1 MAKSAKVDHGARRIL
16 GLDVGSR
23 TIGVAVT
30 DELGMAA
37 HGVTTIDRKG
47 TVRDVQTVME
57 LVQKYA
63 AEFVVVGMPY
73 ELDGEIGQRGSRVK
87 VFADALVA
95 AGLAIELWDERFS
108 TVEAN
113 EALLRGNVSR
123 QKRKDVI
130 DKMAAQVILTS
141 WLNENG

>member
-1 MAKSAKVDHGARRIL
+1 VESSARRIL

-47 TVRDVQTVME
+47 TAKDVERVRE
-57 LVQKYA
+57 LVREYSV
-63 AEFVVVGMPY
+63 ERVIVGMPY
-73 ELDGEIGQRGSRVK
+73 EIDGEIGQRGSRVK
-87 VFADALVA
+87 VFADALA
-95 AGLAIELWDERFS
+95 ATGIAIELWDERFS
-108 TVEAN
+108 TVEAT

-141 WLNENG
+141 WLNEHG